1 MGTNCLQSLSADNTC
16 RERVKAAFDFQLLYY
31 CSIYGL
37 ASNME
42 LFYQMLLFYCSFANA
57 ETTDYYA
64 TPRPCGGSHTL
75 TYPHKRNTKL
85 THLSHLFREEEVI
98 IPTVNKLVYVLV
110 FI

>member
-1 MGTNCLQSLSADNTC
+1 
-16 RERVKAAFDFQLLYY
+16 
-31 CSIYGL
+31 
-37 ASNME
+37 
-42 LFYQMLLFYCSFANA
+42 MLIFYCSFANA

-110 FI
+110 LI